1 KRTKM
6 MASDTCSHTSESSSS
21 EPMGDHIRSDSILK
35 LGKKIVDELGLD
47 QTVDTLGR
55 WMAHYIA
62 EKIGD
67 VEAATGEDRAQ
78 KMSECRDA
86 ILQLWAHR
94 SELPNGKRPFE
105 DFEPIFRALQS

>member
-1 KRTKM
+1 MTV
-6 MASDTCSHTSESSSS
+6 SDMCSHTSESSSS
-21 EPMGDHIRSDSILK
+21 EPMVNRIRSDSILK

-62 EKIGD
+62 GKVRD
-67 VEAATGEDRAQ
+67 VEATTGEDHAQ
-78 KMSECRDA
+78 KMSECSDA
-86 ILQLWAHR
+86 ILKLWAHR

-105 DFEPIFRALQS
+105 GFEPIFRALQSLDPD